1 LSEKQQRKK
10 KKKKHNKVF
19 SEFSASLRRV
29 SSSQSAIRNC

>member
-1 LSEKQQRKK
+1 LSEKQQRK